1 MSPRS
6 PLLVWAAGPL
16 YWLLIAP
23 ALWLLLRGH
32 NEPGGGFIAGLVAV
46 AASSLLALTRDVTAA
61 RRWQPLAPMPLAML
75 GVGLAA
81 LAGLPGVLGGQP
93 FLSHLWLDSG
103 LSTVLLFDLGVF
115 CAVWGAL
122 TGYLYPLLNDQP
134 LESSPQDDYLPGAN
148 PRNNYTR
155 DDHQPAADPQDKAPQ
170 DANSRADHSWDN
182 HLRSNQ
188 SGFNQPINDHT
199 LDYPR
204 GGAP

>member
-1 MSPRS
+1 MSPPS
-6 PLLVWAAGPL
+6 PLLAWAARPL
-16 YWLLIAP
+16 YWLLIVA

-46 AASSLLALTRDVTAA
+46 AASSLLALSRDVAAA
-61 RRWQPLAPMPLAML
+61 RRWQPLAPLPLAML

-93 FLSHLWLDSG
+93 FLSHLWLESG

-134 LESSPQDDYLPGAN
+134 LKNSPQDDHSPGAN
-148 PRNNYTR
+148 PRNNY
-155 DDHQPAADPQDKAPQ
+155 PLAANPRDKAPR
-170 DANSRADHSWDN
+170 DKHRV
-182 HLRSNQ
+182 
-188 SGFNQPINDHT
+188 
-199 LDYPR
+199 DYPR
-204 GGAP
+204 GEAP

>member
-16 YWLLIAP
+16 YWLLIAA

-46 AASSLLALTRDVTAA
+46 AASSLLALSQDITAA
-61 RRWQPLAPMPLAML
+61 RRWQPLAPLPLAML

-93 FLSHLWLDSG
+93 FLSHLWLESG

-134 LESSPQDDYLPGAN
+134 LENSQQDEHQQDAN
-148 PRNNYTR
+148 PQNNYPR
-155 DDHQPAADPQDKAPQ
+155 DDHPLAANLRDKAPR
-170 DANSRADHSWDN
+170 DKHR
-182 HLRSNQ
+182 
-188 SGFNQPINDHT
+188 

-204 GGAP
+204 GEAP